1 MERLC
6 WLAWAK
12 VLPAGGQ
19 HIINLATRFGSAQKA
34 WNAGERAV
42 ALLPREGRRTF
53 DGVVARMR
61 ATDPV
66 KEAELLEQSGTKFLT
81 WADEAYPDYLRHIF
95 NPPAVLYY
103 LGDGLGDVDPAV
115 ALVGSRRATYYGRDM
130 AHRLGKE
137 LAEAGITVV
146 SGMARGIDTAAHRG
160 ALDGGGR
167 TIAVLGSGLDV
178 VYPRENTKLMREIAA
193 HGTVISEFPLGSM
206 PEGWHFPVRNRIISG
221 LSRGTVVIEAAERS
235 GALIT
240 AELAL
245 EQGRDVMAVPG
256 NVTSP
261 VSCGPNRLIK
271 QGARLVESSD
281 DVLDEIGLT
290 RLFEPAAGG
299 SGPGMKLDPEEERV
313 LKLIEAEPL
322 ALDLIIQDAGLPS
335 ARVASVLAFLEVKGF
350 VRRLP
355 GGRYYKV

>member
-6 WLAWAK
+6 WLAWAR

-19 HIINLATRFGSAQKA
+19 HIINLVTRYGTALAA
-34 WNAGERAV
+34 WNAGEQAI
-42 ALLPREGRRTF
+42 ALLPREGRRSL
-53 DGVVARMR
+53 DGVTARLR

-66 KEAELLEQSGTKFLT
+66 KEAELLKQAGVEFLT
-81 WADEAYPDYLRHIF
+81 WADERYPEYLRHIF

-103 LGDGLGDVDPAV
+103 LGDIRRDDDPAV

-137 LAEAGITVV
+137 LAEADLTVV

-167 TIAVLGSGLDV
+167 TLAVLGSGLDV
-178 VYPRENTKLMREIAA
+178 VYPQENSKLMCKIAA
-193 HGTVISEFPLGSM
+193 NGAVISEFPLGSM
-206 PEGWHFPVRNRIISG
+206 PEPWHFPVRNRIISG

-261 VSCGPNRLIK
+261 VSRGPNRLIK
-271 QGARLVESSD
+271 QGACLVENGSD
-281 DVLDEIGLT
+281 ILEEIGIT
-290 RLFEPAAGG
+290 RLFQQDEGG
-299 SGPGMKLDPEEERV
+299 RGPGVKLDPDEERV

-322 ALDLIIQDAGLPS
+322 ALDLIIRDTGLPS
-335 ARVASVLAFLEVKGF
+335 ERVASVLTFLEVKGL

-355 GGRYYKV
+355 GGRYHKV